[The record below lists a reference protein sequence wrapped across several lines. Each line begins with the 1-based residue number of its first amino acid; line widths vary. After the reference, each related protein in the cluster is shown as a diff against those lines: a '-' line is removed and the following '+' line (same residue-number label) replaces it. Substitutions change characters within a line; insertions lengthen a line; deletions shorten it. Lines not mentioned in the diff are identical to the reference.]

1 MNNNPYG
8 NAAQPNMPIP
18 NKNAFLPP
26 GIRRCG
32 VDQLKIKPKPI
43 QLKFAKPVV
52 NNQPQIPQQP
62 NPNMN
67 IANNNVIPNN
77 INNNVNQN
85 PNNQPNIPPQWKDF
99 Y

>member
-8 NAAQPNMPIP
+8 NAAQPNKPIP
-18 NKNAFLPP
+18 NKNVFLPP

-43 QLKFAKPVV
+43 QLKFAKP

-62 NPNMN
+62 NLNMN
-67 IANNNVIPNN
+67 MPNNNIIPNN

-85 PNNQPNIPPQWKDF
+85 PNIPPNIPPQWKDF

>member
-1 MNNNPYG
+1 
-8 NAAQPNMPIP
+8 MPIP

-32 VDQLKIKPKPI
+32 ADQLKIKPKPI